1 LLHYKEKSVLD
12 LLFQG
17 NFGLEKESL
26 RILEDGTMAHTA
38 PVDDQNHHVVRD
50 FCENQTEIN
59 TDVYP
64 TGQQA
69 LQSLYKHEMKIQEEL
84 AARSPREYLWPFSNP
99 GYIKDEEDIPVAQ
112 FYGEQEEKTRYR
124 HYLAAKY
131 GKYKMTFSGI
141 HYNFSF
147 DSRLIEADFACS
159 KYEDMQE
166 YKNALYLN
174 LAKNAVQYGFLIT
187 MLTAASPIVD
197 SSYFE
202 KGVLGQSE
210 FIGLASIRSSELGYW
225 NAFTPIFDY
234 ANLNSYIQSIQ
245 NYIDQGFIE
254 RASELYYPIR
264 LKPVGENQLENFKNG
279 ISHIELRML
288 DLNPL
293 SDYGLEEMDV
303 QFIHL
308 FLIWLAC
315 LDSEHQLDASLQ
327 IQAVQDFK
335 NASHYD
341 LKTVRT
347 PSGSVN
353 KDNISLIKK
362 AKILLMDIE
371 AFYASLSLSKEQQEQ
386 IQTNLAFQKN
396 KLENADARYA
406 WQIRRQYKSNFV
418 AQGIALAKKKQQ
430 QALFNLSGKE
440 IAS

>member
-59 TDVYP
+59 TDIYP
-64 TGQQA
+64 TPQQA
-69 LQSLYKHEMKIQEEL
+69 LKSLYTHEINIQAEL
-84 AARSPREYLWPFSNP
+84 ANRNPKEYLWPFSNP

-112 FYGEQEEKTRYR
+112 FYGEQADKTRYR
-124 HYLAAKY
+124 HYLATKY

-147 DSRLIEADFACS
+147 DPKLIEADFACS
-159 KYEDMQE
+159 KLENLQE
-166 YKNALYLN
+166 YKNRLYLN

-202 KGVLGQSE
+202 KGVFGQSE

-234 ANLNSYIQSIQ
+234 SSLSNYIQSIQ

-264 LKPVGENQLENFKNG
+264 LKPVGENQLENFKKG

-293 SDYGLEEMDV
+293 SKYGLEEKDV
-303 QFIHL
+303 IFIHL

-315 LDSEHQLDASLQ
+315 LDQEQHFDASQQ

-347 PSGSVN
+347 PSGAVN

-371 AFYASLSLSKEQQEQ
+371 AFYASLPLDDTNQEQ
-386 IQTNLAFQKN
+386 IQKVLAFQKN
-396 KLENADARYA
+396 KLENGDARYA
-406 WQIRRQYKSNFV
+406 WQIRKQYKSDFV
-418 AQGIALAKKKQQ
+418 AQGIELAKLKQE